1 MPAQPWPNVAYFGL
15 FQLDLKAGELHHD
28 GRSVRLQEQ
37 PFQVLKMLL
46 EHPGEVVTRDEMRRT
61 LWPNDTIVEFD
72 QSINAAI
79 KKLRLALQDSAEEP
93 RYVETVARRG
103 YRLMVPVEWEA
114 AQQLNAEA
122 AKVESGALPQNATRG
137 NLIGK
142 KLSHYRVLQVL
153 GGGGMGVVYKAEDLK
168 LGRPVALKFLPE
180 ELASDAR
187 SLGRF
192 EREARAASALDHP
205 NICTIYEFGEHEGQ
219 PFIAMQFLEGQTL
232 RERLA
237 ASANL
242 SRPAEDG
249 TTKPLPRAA
258 PFATEELLALA
269 IQIANGLEAAHRKGI
284 VHRDIKPANVLIT
297 DRGEAK
303 ILDFGL
309 AKLAPDSATI
319 EHCTVENPQEQ
330 AGVPQTQRQEHT
342 GIKGSDP
349 SLTLTGA
356 SMGTAGYMSPE
367 QVRGEKLDARTD
379 LFSFGLVL
387 YEMAA
392 GERALTGETASILQ
406 AAILSDT
413 PTPVRQ
419 LNPEVPLRLERIISK
434 ALEKDRG
441 VRYQSATEMLAD
453 LKDLR
458 ESGRS
463 SPSQAAVQKRG
474 RLLSRGFGFPIGIES
489 VSAYWLSLGV
499 IAMAAMIG
507 GGLHWRS
514 HRTPKLTEKDSI
526 VIAEFANTTGD
537 SVFDS
542 TLRQGLSAQL
552 DQSPFLNLLSDQ
564 RTAQAMSLMG
574 QPKDARLTRELALE
588 VCQRTGS
595 AAVLDGSI
603 SQVGTQ
609 YLLVLKAINCT
620 NGESLARAEAQ
631 ARDNNHVLNAL
642 GKMAS
647 EIRTK
652 LGESLASVQRYDAPP
667 EDVTTPSLEAL
678 QAFSLGILA
687 RKGDLPPTIP
697 LFQRAVDLDH
707 NFAMAYAQLG
717 VVYFN
722 LGESVRASE
731 NLRKAYQLRGQVSE
745 REKFYIASK
754 YDGIVTE
761 DLEAARKDYELWQQI
776 YPHDG
781 NAFGGLA
788 IVEVYCGHWDQV
800 LALTQK
806 ADELDQGTGPSSN
819 LISTYISLNRLDQ
832 AKALAQEGNRVLD
845 TPYYH
850 LALYAIAFLQRD
862 VEGMHREAADIMG
875 KPGWEGQ
882 ILQIESDTAAYSGQ
896 YVKARELTLRAGVS
910 AHHTDKKQNG
920 AEYNAEA
927 AVREALV
934 GNAAR
939 AKQQAKTALALSN
952 GREVE
957 AMSAIALALA
967 GDSMQATRLAND
979 LDKRYPENTIV
990 HSSFLPMIH
999 AAIDSRSGN
1008 AGKAIKDLALAAPYE
1023 LGQTGLN
1030 LEFSLYPV
1038 YLRGEAFLAAKQG
1051 NAAAAEFQKILDHP
1065 GVVQNEPI
1073 GALALLGMARANA
1086 SESRTSQGADA
1097 DAARVRA
1104 LAAYKDF
1111 LTLWK
1116 DADPDIP
1123 TLKEAKAEYARLQ

>member
-1 MPAQPWPNVAYFGL
+1 
-15 FQLDLKAGELHHD
+15 
-28 GRSVRLQEQ
+28 
-37 PFQVLKMLL
+37 
-46 EHPGEVVTRDEMRRT
+46 
-61 LWPNDTIVEFD
+61 
-72 QSINAAI
+72 
-79 KKLRLALQDSAEEP
+79 
-93 RYVETVARRG
+93 
-103 YRLMVPVEWEA
+103 
-114 AQQLNAEA
+114 
-122 AKVESGALPQNATRG
+122 
-137 NLIGK
+137 
-142 KLSHYRVLQVL
+142 
-153 GGGGMGVVYKAEDLK
+153 
-168 LGRPVALKFLPE
+168 
-180 ELASDAR
+180 
-187 SLGRF
+187 
-192 EREARAASALDHP
+192 
-205 NICTIYEFGEHEGQ
+205 
-219 PFIAMQFLEGQTL
+219 
-232 RERLA
+232 
-237 ASANL
+237 
-242 SRPAEDG
+242 
-249 TTKPLPRAA
+249 
-258 PFATEELLALA
+258 
-269 IQIANGLEAAHRKGI
+269 
-284 VHRDIKPANVLIT
+284 
-297 DRGEAK
+297 
-303 ILDFGL
+303 
-309 AKLAPDSATI
+309 
-319 EHCTVENPQEQ
+319 
-330 AGVPQTQRQEHT
+330 
-342 GIKGSDP
+342 
-349 SLTLTGA
+349 
-356 SMGTAGYMSPE
+356 MGTAGYMSPE
-367 QVRGEKLDARTD
+367 QVKGENLDARTD

-392 GERALTGETASILQ
+392 GQRALTGETASILQ
-406 AAILSDT
+406 EAILSHT

-419 LNPEVPLRLERIISK
+419 LNPEIPPRLERIISK
-434 ALEKDRG
+434 ALEKDRS

-453 LKDLR
+453 LRDLR

-507 GGLHWRS
+507 GGLYWRS

-588 VCQRTGS
+588 VCRRTGS
-595 AAVLDGSI
+595 AAILEGSI

-609 YLLVLKAINCT
+609 YLLILKAINCT
-620 NGESLARAEAQ
+620 NGESLASAEGQ
-631 ARDNNHVLNAL
+631 ARDNNHVLDAL

-667 EDVTTPSLEAL
+667 EEVTTPSLEAL

-687 RKGDLPPTIP
+687 RKGDLPSTIP

-745 REKFYIASK
+745 REKFYIASR

-776 YPHDG
+776 YPHDV

-800 LALTQK
+800 LALAQK
-806 ADELDQGTGPSSN
+806 TDELDQQKGPSWN
-819 LISTYISLNRLDQ
+819 LISAYISLNRLDQ

-845 TPYYH
+845 TPFYH
-850 LALYAIAFLQRD
+850 LTLYTIAFLERD

-896 YVKARELTLRAGVS
+896 YVKARELTLRAGDS
-910 AHHTDKKQNG
+910 AYHTDKKQNA

-967 GDSMQATRLAND
+967 GDPMQATRLAND
-979 LDKRYPENTIV
+979 LDKRYPENTIL

-1023 LGQTGLN
+1023 LGQTDLN
-1030 LEFSLYPV
+1030 LGFSLYPV
-1038 YLRGEAFLAAKQG
+1038 YLRGEAFLAARQG
-1051 NAAAAEFQKILDHP
+1051 PAAAAEFQKILDHP

-1073 GALALLGMARANA
+1073 GALAHLGMARANA
-1086 SESRTSQGADA
+1086 LESRTSQGADA

-1104 LAAYKDF
+1104 LVAYKDF

-1116 DADPDIP
+1116 GADPDILI
-1123 TLKEAKAEYARLQ
+1123 LKQAKAEYAKLQ